1 MRTKADVRPTTQ
13 NLWVAMLKA
22 LSHGKPGPAVVPAP
36 ETNQSLQNTARRCPL
51 LGLKRKWFGTALK
64 SGFDPQRTFG
74 RHLLS
79 SGKVLELPI
88 CSHARPGTGLL

>member
-1 MRTKADVRPTTQ
+1 MSE
-13 NLWVAMLKA
+13 
-22 LSHGKPGPAVVPAP
+22 LSPLSGVERKLDFGAV
-36 ETNQSLQNTARRCPL
+36 
-51 LGLKRKWFGTALK
+51 K
-64 SGFDPQRTFG
+64 SPFDPQRTFG